1 MKQIQTLDRKEQIKH
16 PNDRKQIPLLFGRF
30 GWQFQALLIWWDRPW
45 CWLSYQNL
53 IHEPY
58 PRTIGPRRR
67 KKTRPKGSRGSWSV
81 EWAAFCFQCLLLLC
95 SLRSTHCCVS
105 IFTSLLPVNNWVD
118 FNTFFRLFCSSKQHP
133 KKAAHNRARVC
144 VCVREDATKLIFP
157 LCRVRSRG
165 RTNLAGASSSVK
177 LWSWRLNW
185 CRCVSFPIDFW
196 CFPHGLSAHHRGT
209 LHHYL
214 GGVNMGATPSGWS

>member
-58 PRTIGPRRR
+58 PRTIVREEEKNTTERIEGIVVHR
-67 KKTRPKGSRGSWSV
+67 V
-81 EWAAFCFQCLLLLC
+81 
-95 SLRSTHCCVS
+95 
-105 IFTSLLPVNNWVD
+105 SLLFASSFCCYFARWGLHIVVFLFLLPFCLW
-118 FNTFFRLFCSSKQHP
+118 TIELTLILFFRLFCSPKQHP

-144 VCVREDATKLIFP
+144 VCER
-157 LCRVRSRG
+157 
-165 RTNLAGASSSVK
+165 
-177 LWSWRLNW
+177 
-185 CRCVSFPIDFW
+185 RCDEIDFPPLSGP
-196 CFPHGLSAHHRGT
+196 FPGQ
-209 LHHYL
+209 
-214 GGVNMGATPSGWS
+214 N